1 MEDVP
6 PESSAF
12 LDRAYQLLMTPL
24 PMGMLPSL
32 DIDGLM
38 SALHEHG
45 RRVGALTDLPERLP
59 QMPPEWMEYA
69 RREGLVPP
77 QGPAMPSGLP

>member
-6 PESSAF
+6 SGSF

-32 DIDGLM
+32 DIGGLM
-38 SALHEHG
+38 AALSEHG
-45 RRVGALTDLPERLP
+45 ARMGAMTDLPERMP

-77 QGPAMPSGLP
+77 QGPTMPGGLQ

>member
-6 PESSAF
+6 SGSF

-24 PMGMLPSL
+24 PLGMLPSL
-32 DIDGLM
+32 DISGLM
-38 SALHEHG
+38 AALREHG
-45 RRVGALTDLPERLP
+45 ARVGAMTQLPAQLP
-59 QMPPEWMEYA
+59 QMPPAWMEYA

-77 QGPAMPSGLP
+77 SQPGGTP